1 MGCMIAVV
9 LSIVYSDHMRH
20 SPPIRHIATLLL
32 WGCAGASETGQRIE
46 APQCERECLDSPYHR
61 CGELLQSRQ
70 VLSCSALAEG
80 VHIEEET
87 PYRLT
92 DHLGDPVVGLR
103 RDGLLVASCSGQAT
117 LDVWLIRGEGC
128 GMVEAIP
135 QTCAALEAGLWWD
148 EDVEAFTVEAL
159 TAEGALS
166 LVDAFVVDRR
176 LWARTCPAEAEWVLV
191 SGALGDVG
199 DVGLEW

>member
-1 MGCMIAVV
+1 MIPVV
-9 LSIVYSDHMRH
+9 LSIVYCEHMRH
-20 SPPIRHIATLLL
+20 TPPIRHIATLLL
-32 WGCAGASETGQRIE
+32 WGCSGASETGQRIE
-46 APQCERECLDSPYHR
+46 AAQCERACLDSPYHR
-61 CGELLQSRQ
+61 CGELLHSRQ

-92 DHLGDPVVGLR
+92 DQLGDPVVGLR
-103 RDGLLVASCSGQAT
+103 RDGQLVASCSGEAT
-117 LDVWLIRGEGC
+117 LEVWLIRGEGC

-135 QTCAALEAGLWWD
+135 QTCEALEAGLWWD
-148 EDVEAFTVEAL
+148 EDVEAFTVEAI

-166 LVDAFVVDRR
+166 LVDAYTADQR
-176 LWARTCPAEAEWVLV
+176 LWARTCPTDVEWVLV
-191 SGALGDVG
+191 SGALADLG